1 VRPLTVTERGCCRVP
16 AGTIT
21 AREVAEAAVTTAF
34 TLPIYTTLFSA
45 TGLKLVPVITT
56 VDPIGPLSGE
66 NVVIV
71 GTCAF
76 TFTEKA
82 RARKAAQKVSRKV
95 FISKQIYFYC
105 VSYNCTAALGKQ
117 VSKET
122 PVFNPVK

>member
-1 VRPLTVTERGCCRVP
+1 V
-16 AGTIT
+16 
-21 AREVAEAAVTTAF
+21 REVVVAAVTTAF
-34 TLPIYTTLFSA
+34 TPAIYTILFSA
-45 TGLKLVPVITT
+45 IGLKLVPVITT
-56 VDPIGPLSGE
+56 VVPIGPLSGE
-66 NVVIV
+66 KEVMI

-95 FISKQIYFYC
+95 FISKQIYFYY
-105 VSYNCTAALGKQ
+105 VSHNCTAALGKQ